1 MIRYFVFT
9 LILVFFSSF
18 LLSQTI
24 KGVVINKQTGA
35 PIKYTSVGIVN
46 KPYGTYCNIDG
57 TFKLELPEF
66 SETDSIRFS
75 CVGYKPIDFNINNYL
90 KQYETGVTDTIFLEE
105 EVVKLKEI
113 IVHGGKRK
121 NKIIGNK
128 NASCFFKI
136 GLFEDRE
143 TGIIIRNDKNLLLK
157 KVSFKIT
164 MAGYA
169 EPDSAIFRFN
179 IYSLK
184 DGLPNK
190 NLLKEPIYFHLKKG
204 QFDRNK
210 VNFDISDHNIQ
221 VSRDFAASFEQIKQY
236 GGSRIYFCGKI
247 NGYKGIHRKGA
258 QGKWKEQKADSGPLK
273 LKQSLE
279 ILVTYEE

>member
-1 MIRYFVFT
+1 MRYFIFFFAVLIFT
-9 LILVFFSSF
+9 SPV

-24 KGVVINKQTGA
+24 KGVVLNKQTGA
-35 PIKYTSVGIVN
+35 PIKYTTVGIVN

-57 TFKLELPEF
+57 TYKLKLPNF
-66 SETDSIRFS
+66 SETDSIQYS
-75 CVGYKPIDFNINNYL
+75 CVGYKPVSFNLNNYL
-90 KQYETGVTDTIFLEE
+90 KQYETGSMDTIFLEE
-105 EVVKLKEI
+105 KVVKLKEI
-113 IVHGGKRK
+113 VVHGGKRK

-128 NASCFFKI
+128 NANCLFKI
-136 GLFEDRE
+136 GAFGNRE
-143 TGIIIRNDKNLLLK
+143 TGIIIRNDKHLSLK
-157 KVSFKIT
+157 KVSFKLT
-164 MAGYA
+164 MAAYA

-184 DGLPNK
+184 DGLPHK
-190 NLLKEPIYFHLKKG
+190 NILKEPIYFHLKKG

-221 VSRDFAASFEQIKQY
+221 VYRDFAATFEHIKQY

-247 NGYKGIHRKGA
+247 TGCKGIYRKGP
-258 QGKWKEQKADSGPLK
+258 QGKWKEKKADSGPLK

-279 ILVTYEE
+279 ILVTYEK